1 MPNLDT
7 PDFCAHLD
15 RLKALCD
22 RLEKAQKDDRR
33 YREIA
38 RRIRAET
45 DALHATIC
53 RHQPSARMRVVRV
66 SSA

>member
-1 MPNLDT
+1 MSRLDT

-15 RLKALCD
+15 RLKILCD
-22 RLEKAQKDDRR
+22 RLEKAQKDERR
-33 YREIA
+33 YRELV

-53 RHQPSARMRVVRV
+53 RFQPPSRLKIVGVG
-66 SSA
+66 S

>member
-1 MPNLDT
+1 MPRLDT

-22 RLEKAQKDDRR
+22 RLEKAQNDERR
-33 YREIA
+33 YRELV

-45 DALHATIC
+45 DALHVTIC
-53 RHQPSARMRVVRV
+53 RFQPPSRLKVVGV
-66 SSA
+66 GS

>member
-1 MPNLDT
+1 MPRLDT
-7 PDFCAHLD
+7 PDLCAHLD

-22 RLEKAQKDDRR
+22 RLEKAQNDDRR
-33 YREIA
+33 YRDLM

-53 RHQPSARMRVVRV
+53 RFQPASRMRIVGVG
-66 SSA
+66 S

>member
-15 RLKALCD
+15 QLKVLCD

-53 RHQPSARMRVVRV
+53 RHEPSCRC
-66 SSA
+66 

>member
-1 MPNLDT
+1 MSRLDT

-22 RLEKAQKDDRR
+22 RLEKAQKNEQR
-33 YREIA
+33 YRELM
-38 RRIRAET
+38 RRIRVET

-53 RHQPSARMRVVRV
+53 RFQPASRMRIVGVG
-66 SSA
+66 S